1 MNENLSRQ
9 DFDYKID
16 QKILILNKNQFKGK
30 LEPIVLN
37 EGPWPIQQVHTNGTV
52 SILRNEYLERINNC
66 RDENFWSFLLS
77 KLNV

>member
-37 EGPWPIQQVHTNGTV
+37 EGPCLIQQVHTNGIV
-52 SILRNEYLERINNC
+52 SILRNKYLERMNIY
-66 RDENFWSFLLS
+66 RLRPYFESFTG
-77 KLNV
+77 